1 VIDGIETTVDREA
14 VVVTAREPLAV
25 LSSAVVRGGF
35 ASARAIVNLHVPKSL
50 RQEDSDALLPAFVDR
65 RRIPGPW
72 VGLLTAAWTERAQ
85 VAGECLN
92 GVTALAIVT
101 VGLSNRVAAGTT
113 PIAVWT
119 PSTINAIIVVD
130 AAPDPAA
137 LVNTVMTVTEV
148 KTSLLAAADLR
159 CADGHVASGTST
171 DAIVVAATGR
181 GPRQRFGGPISDLGW
196 VVGRASRAALGAGIQ
211 RWIEEHP

>member
-1 VIDGIETTVDREA
+1 MIDGIETTVDREA

-25 LSSAVVRGGF
+25 LSSAFVRGGL

-101 VGLSNRVAAGTT
+101 VGLSNRVAAGMT
-113 PIAVWT
+113 PVGIWA
-119 PSTINAIIVVD
+119 PSTINVIVVVD
-130 AAPDPAA
+130 GAPDPAA
-137 LVNTVMTVTEV
+137 LVNAVMTVTEV
-148 KTSLLAAADLR
+148 KTSLLAAADFR

>member
-25 LSSAVVRGGF
+25 LSSAFVRGGF
-35 ASARAIVNLHVPKSL
+35 ATARAIVNLHVPKSL
-50 RQEDSDALLPAFVDR
+50 RQEDSDVLLPAFVDR

-72 VGLLTAAWTERAQ
+72 VGLLTAAWTERAE
-85 VAGECLN
+85 VAEECRN

-101 VGLSNRVAAGTT
+101 VGLSNRVSAGTT
-113 PIAVWT
+113 PIAVWA
-119 PSTINAIIVVD
+119 PSTINTIVVVD
-130 AAPDPAA
+130 GAPDPAA

-196 VVGRASRAALGAGIQ
+196 VVARASRAALGAGIQ

>member
-1 VIDGIETTVDREA
+1 MIDGIETTVDREA

-25 LSSAVVRGGF
+25 LSSAFVRGGLV
-35 ASARAIVNLHVPKSL
+35 SARAIVNLHVPKSL

-113 PIAVWT
+113 PVGVWA

-159 CADGHVASGTST
+159 CADGCVASGTST

>member
-35 ASARAIVNLHVPKSL
+35 ASARAIVNLHVPKNL

-196 VVGRASRAALGAGIQ
+196 VVGRASRAALGAGIR

>member
-35 ASARAIVNLHVPKSL
+35 ASARAIVNLRVPKSL

-113 PIAVWT
+113 PVGVWA

>member
-25 LSSAVVRGGF
+25 LSSAVVGGGF

-113 PIAVWT
+113 PVGVWA

>member
-1 VIDGIETTVDREA
+1 MIDGIETTVDREA

-25 LSSAVVRGGF
+25 LSSAFVRGGL

-50 RQEDSDALLPAFVDR
+50 RQEDADALLPAFVDR

-113 PIAVWT
+113 PVGVWA

-211 RWIEEHP
+211 RWIEEHR

>member
-1 VIDGIETTVDREA
+1 MIDGIETTVDREA
-14 VVVTAREPLAV
+14 VVVTARAPLAV
-25 LSSAVVRGGF
+25 LSSAFVRGGL

-50 RQEDSDALLPAFVDR
+50 RQEDADALLPAFVDR

-113 PIAVWT
+113 PVGVWA